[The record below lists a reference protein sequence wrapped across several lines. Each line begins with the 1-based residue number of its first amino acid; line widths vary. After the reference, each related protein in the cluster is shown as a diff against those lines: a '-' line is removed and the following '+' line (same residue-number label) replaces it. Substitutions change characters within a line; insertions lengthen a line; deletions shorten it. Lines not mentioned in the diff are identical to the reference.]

1 MRSLLAVLLA
11 IEFRF
16 ALALFKVH
24 TPKVPVTAVHGQYT
38 VLRCSFTTLG
48 ESSLQMLIISWQR
61 AETEELVY
69 SYYYGKE
76 QLSRQSPQYSGRTS
90 LFPEEF
96 KRGNASVK
104 LDQVRPEDAG
114 QYKCF
119 VSNAQGSGEGIVSL
133 IFAAYY
139 TEPDFFIQVTPFGTV
154 FRFESQGYPP
164 ATISWYNEE
173 NEDISTL
180 SETSYQQ
187 SGDGLYS
194 LHSILEIHDSNRSSN
209 YTFSLRN
216 DVLHQS
222 ISRTFGLSIEWK
234 TEVLTR
240 NRWIIAGVLVAAEF
254 IIILILIVAVC
265 QKRASLENGIKQ
277 DGLSIT

>member
-133 IFAAYY
+133 IFA
-139 TEPDFFIQVTPFGTV
+139 
-154 FRFESQGYPP
+154 
-164 ATISWYNEE
+164 
-173 NEDISTL
+173 
-180 SETSYQQ
+180 
-187 SGDGLYS
+187 
-194 LHSILEIHDSNRSSN
+194 
-209 YTFSLRN
+209 
-216 DVLHQS
+216 
-222 ISRTFGLSIEWK
+222 EWK